1 MLEQILQDNPD
12 DVRLVFRHFPL
23 NSHDKSLLAAQ
34 AVEAAGEQDKEKFW
48 ELHELLF
55 EKQAEWGQ
63 LSMDDFRAW
72 LKTQAEA
79 LDLDVDTFTA
89 DLDSPEL
96 VARVKQAQTAATQ
109 SQVGYT
115 PYLVIDN
122 RVYPESVPMD
132 YDKITAMI
140 RLIQIADRQFTTCPE
155 MTIDPQKQYLATF
168 KTSQGDFTAQ
178 LYADKAPVTVN
189 AFVFLAREGW
199 YNNISFHRVI
209 PDFIVQSGDP
219 TGTGYGGPGF
229 AYINEISDLTF
240 DRPGMLAMANS
251 GADTNG
257 SQFFITYVPLEQLN
271 GDYTIFG
278 QVIEG
283 MDVVEKLTPRDPENS
298 ANPPP
303 GDTLIEVIIT
313 EN

>member
-1 MLEQILQDNPD
+1 
-12 DVRLVFRHFPL
+12 
-23 NSHDKSLLAAQ
+23 
-34 AVEAAGEQDKEKFW
+34 
-48 ELHELLF
+48 
-55 EKQAEWGQ
+55 
-63 LSMDDFRAW
+63 
-72 LKTQAEA
+72 
-79 LDLDVDTFTA
+79 
-89 DLDSPEL
+89 
-96 VARVKQAQTAATQ
+96 
-109 SQVGYT
+109 
-115 PYLVIDN
+115 
-122 RVYPESVPMD
+122 MD